1 VNLHYLDTSAA
12 LKLLREEEHSAA
24 MAAFYDQAAAKGSR
38 FVSSDLL
45 RIELLRAVTRAAPQ
59 LLPEARALLAAVST
73 IEIDEEIVQAAG
85 NETDRIL
92 RTLDAIHLASARAFG
107 TDLATLLTYNNH
119 LAQAAKDAGIPAHTP
134 H

>member
-1 VNLHYLDTSAA
+1 MSLYYLDTSAA

-24 MAAFYDQAAAKGSR
+24 MAAFYDQAASSGSR
-38 FVSSDLL
+38 FVNSDLL
-45 RIELLRAVTRAAPQ
+45 RIELLRTVTRAAPQ
-59 LLPEARALLAAVST
+59 LLPEARALLCAIST

-85 NETDRIL
+85 SEADRML

-107 TDLATLLTYNNH
+107 ADLTALLTYDNR
-119 LAQAAKDAGIPAHTP
+119 LTQAAKDAGIPTCAP